1 MKINAIGLPCP
12 QPVIQTKKALEAI
25 ESGVVEVVV
34 DNLVARENVKKLAS
48 KLGVPC
54 QVREEGDSIICTLTK
69 GEDGVKRE
77 APPSQLA
84 SRTLAIA
91 AETLGRGD
99 EELGKILMK
108 GFIYSLTE
116 VHPYPKMIIFYNGG
130 VKLACEGA
138 ESIEDLEKLEAAGVE
153 ILVCGTCLNFFDLGD
168 KIAVGSVSNMYTI
181 VEALQDTEN
190 TLILS

>member
-116 VHPYPKMIIFYNGG
+116 VHPYPKTILFYNGG